1 MTARCVDTAS
11 GSEEPTKRAG
21 LKKRA
26 AGQSSPRTN
35 AMTKRRKER
44 GQKPQRSFPMATIC
58 FYGPDDQTVT
68 KIAVAIFLAKK
79 AMEGSEMTIRR

>member
-1 MTARCVDTAS
+1 
-11 GSEEPTKRAG
+11 
-21 LKKRA
+21 
-26 AGQSSPRTN
+26 
-35 AMTKRRKER
+35 MTKRRKER